1 MHIFAVHRKRQ
12 VIGVTSVVLNLVFQS
27 NDIVVC
33 QCFFVFCILELAYV
47 AWEPATL
54 YNDIAWLLNQD
65 TCQLRYKSSVPPL
78 LSSFKDLHQQ
88 FYQQHNLTTRTTNIM
103 SSINLLD

>member
-33 QCFFVFCILELAYV
+33 QCFFCILHFGTGLCSLGASNV
-47 AWEPATL
+47 
-54 YNDIAWLLNQD
+54 
-65 TCQLRYKSSVPPL
+65 V
-78 LSSFKDLHQQ
+78 
-88 FYQQHNLTTRTTNIM
+88 
-103 SSINLLD
+103 

>member
-54 YNDIAWLLNQD
+54 YNVLYG
-65 TCQLRYKSSVPPL
+65 C
-78 LSSFKDLHQQ
+78 
-88 FYQQHNLTTRTTNIM
+88 
-103 SSINLLD
+103 